1 MSNMKKI
8 VTVAT
13 TLLFCLGT
21 QSVLAQSQQRDHQ
34 RDHERSAMQELNL
47 SDSQKEAIQAIRQQA
62 KQDRSL
68 FRGER
73 DEEQKLMRQNKQ
85 ISSWDAATARSL
97 VESKI
102 TNRQAHQLANAQNR
116 QAVFAVLTA
125 DQQQTLIANQAA
137 RHADRD
143 PLKRQQQRLEKLLRM
158 ANKVDATEAQL
169 AQLTSIHN
177 DATAAMQ
184 SYHNTVMTQKMAER
198 SLIQVAEFDTG
209 AWQTL
214 QDEFAPT
221 AIEIGVLRAKTKFD
235 IQQVF
240 NPKQQ
245 KKLRKMKQRTEKRNK
260 KGHKGYKGEKGERKE
275 RMQQG

>member
-1 MSNMKKI
+1 MINMKKI

-47 SDSQKEAIQAIRQQA
+47 SDSQKEAMQAIREHA
-62 KQDRSL
+62 KEGRSM

-73 DEEQKLMRQNKQ
+73 DEALELMRQSKQ
-85 ISSWDAATARSL
+85 SGTWDGTTARSF
-97 VESKI
+97 VESRI
-102 TNRQAHQLANAQNR
+102 INRQAHQLANAQNR

-125 DQQQTLIANQAA
+125 EQQAKFNTNQAA
-137 RHADRD
+137 RYAVRD
-143 PLKRQQQRLEKLLRM
+143 PLKREQKRLKQLLRM

-169 AQLTSIHN
+169 AQLTTIHN
-177 DATAAMQ
+177 DATTAMQ
-184 SYHNTVMTQKMAER
+184 TYHNTMMTQKMAER
-198 SLIQVAEFDTG
+198 SLIQAAEFDTQ

-214 QDEFAPT
+214 QEEFAPT

-240 NPKQQ
+240 NAKQQ
-245 KKLRKMKQRTEKRNK
+245 KKWRKMKQRMDKKDRKEKGK
-260 KGHKGYKGEKGERKE
+260 KGREAAPK
-275 RMQQG
+275 

>member
-13 TLLFCLGT
+13 TLMFCLGT
-21 QSVLAQSQQRDHQ
+21 QSVLAQSQQRDH
-34 RDHERSAMQELNL
+34 ERPAMQELNL

-62 KQDRSL
+62 KQDCSL

-73 DEEQKLMRQNKQ
+73 DEALKLMRQNKQ
-85 ISSWDAATARSL
+85 SGTWDAATARSL
-97 VESKI
+97 VQSKLI
-102 TNRQAHQLANAQNR
+102 NRQAHQLANAQNR

-125 DQQQTLIANQAA
+125 EQQAKFNANQVA
-137 RHADRD
+137 RHTVRD
-143 PLKRQQQRLEKLLRM
+143 PLKREQKRLKQLLRM

-169 AQLTSIHN
+169 AQLTTIHN
-177 DATAAMQ
+177 DASTAMQ
-184 SYHNTVMTQKMAER
+184 TYHNNLMTHKMAER
-198 SLIQVAEFDTG
+198 SLIQAAEFDTQ

-221 AIEIGVLRAKTKFD
+221 AIEIGVLRAKTKYD

-240 NPKQQ
+240 NAKQQ
-245 KKLRKMKQRTEKRNK
+245 KKLRKMKQRMDK
-260 KGHKGYKGEKGERKE
+260 KDRKD
-275 RMQQG
+275 RKADIDDNM